1 MNLENCKTNSLD
13 TAGQRGLS
21 GCVLKMIAVITML
34 VDHTAAT
41 IVERLI
47 VQMPSW
53 GPVTMQNQEAW
64 TQFYMLLRG
73 IGRMAFPIYCFLL
86 AEGFYHTKN
95 KAKYAL
101 RLFVFALISE
111 VPFDMAFQM
120 NFFDISYNNVF
131 FTLLM
136 GLLTIWAYD
145 ELRKRAELRRASAMP
160 MVGEAS
166 GKASTVSMPGDAAG
180 KKGFSYGSW
189 VFSGVLWSLVLAAV
203 PLLGCGLAYLLRTD
217 YDAAGVLAI
226 FIMYLFYERRQ
237 LGFGLM
243 VLSLGILA
251 GELEFL
257 AFFMLIPMKFYNGTR
272 GRQMKYFFYWFY
284 PVHLL
289 ILSLICM
296 ALGLG

>member
-1 MNLENCKTNSLD
+1 MNLENCNRNSLCA
-13 TAGQRGLS
+13 AGQRGLS
-21 GCVLKMIAVITML
+21 GCALKMIAVITML

-41 IVERLI
+41 IVERMMNE
-47 VQMPSW
+47 MPAW
-53 GPVTMQNQEAW
+53 GPVTLENYDVWQN
-64 TQFYMLLRG
+64 FYMVLRG

-86 AEGFYHTKN
+86 VEGFYHTRN

-101 RLFVFALISE
+101 RLFLFALISE
-111 VPFDMAFQM
+111 VPFDMAFQES
-120 NFFDISYNNVF
+120 FFDSSDNNVF
-131 FTLLM
+131 FTLLI

-145 ELRKRAELRRASAMP
+145 EVRKRAEIRRASC
-160 MVGEAS
+160 AS
-166 GKASTVSMPGDAAG
+166 APAAG
-180 KKGFSYGSW
+180 HEKSGISYGSW
-189 VFSGVLWSLVLAAV
+189 VLSGMLWSLFMAVV

-217 YDAAGVLAI
+217 YDAAGVLAV

-243 VLSLGILA
+243 VFSLGVLSSS
-251 GELEFL
+251 LEFW
-257 AFFMLIPMKFYNGTR
+257 AFFMLIPMKYYNGTR

-296 ALGLG
+296 ALGLGV